1 MDYRGV
7 VFILLISFFSH
18 SLLARDDEK
27 IMYPLKKE
35 IVYST
40 MIRYLAIDSEA
51 KISEKDIE
59 GAYIIFSKDDKEE
72 IIVGKIELIE
82 REGKKTEMKIR
93 FEGAI
98 YKKNRF
104 LKKFKEKLE
113 EEQNIK
119 IGG

>member
-1 MDYRGV
+1 MDHRGV
-7 VFILLISFFSH
+7 IFILLISFFSH
-18 SLLARDDEK
+18 TLFAGDDEK
-27 IMYPLKKE
+27 IIYPLKKE
-35 IVYST
+35 IIYST
-40 MIRYLAIDSEA
+40 MVRYLAIDNEA

-72 IIVGKIELIE
+72 IIIGKIELIE
-82 REGKKTEMKIR
+82 REEKKTEMKIK

-113 EEQNIK
+113 EEQDIK